1 MRRVDSWRKAG
12 LDQGTTGT
20 SRRFR
25 RHGRAGGRAG
35 QAATAPT
42 TTGQAAASGAFLST
56 VTRRMALRI
65 WGAMMNWLKGYGQP
79 QPLPPII
86 IRHQAAAEASQDRA
100 LAQVW
105 LTGQS
110 RRLVMIVCCPV
121 CGSPGT
127 AHDNGYSDSYR
138 RWVCTSLT
146 CKNAWKEKA
155 DLNTESVR
163 TVV

>member
-1 MRRVDSWRKAG
+1 
-12 LDQGTTGT
+12 
-20 SRRFR
+20 
-25 RHGRAGGRAG
+25 
-35 QAATAPT
+35 
-42 TTGQAAASGAFLST
+42 
-56 VTRRMALRI
+56 
-65 WGAMMNWLKGYGQP
+65 MNWLKGYGQP
-79 QPLPPII
+79 QPIPPI

-105 LTGQS
+105 LTGQN
-110 RRLVMIVCCPV
+110 RRLVLIVCCPV

-127 AHDNGYSDSYR
+127 AHDNGKSEGYR

-155 DLNTESVR
+155 DLNTETVR